1 MTVRRIT
8 LNIPQTLRFFWL
20 VGLAAVIV
28 GSLAPAHSPVIELL
42 GRAHLNDKFEHF
54 TAYALLAA
62 LPALERFRCGRFV
75 PAVVFLFLLG
85 GALELG
91 QLLSPGRSCDWH
103 DLLANSFG
111 ILAGVAS
118 VRILHRFALHAETNI
133 LR

>member
-1 MTVRRIT
+1 MSNQINTRQMMFVRF
-8 LNIPQTLRFFWL
+8 LWF

-28 GSLAPAHSPVIELL
+28 GSLAPAHSSVIELL

-54 TAYALLAA
+54 TAYAILAA
-62 LPALERFRCGRFV
+62 LPALDPFRCRRLRS
-75 PAVVFLFLLG
+75 AVVFLFLLG

-91 QLLSPGRSCDWH
+91 QLFSPGRSCDWQ

-118 VRILHRFALHAETNI
+118 VRILHRFTLHAETNM